1 MRVLWLAPISR
12 HASSVIPLITADES
26 GHGAQHKTTPA
37 TDDRT
42 VSTGGIG
49 RGDMCGIS
57 GADVM
62 GLGGGDLQLLGCGP
76 SLDCDSP
83 VPLDQTGYFAAHNG
97 RWAARRRYRGTPVS
111 LPYRRI
117 GRLGDRDTDGN
128 GLIDRQRTLSNIG
141 FTDHLSRLDNRR
153 SLDRKLR
160 EYWELAQ
167 RGYPISALLI
177 DIDRFKDIN
186 DQYGH
191 DAGDILIRRF
201 SDFLVRGVRNS
212 DFVARLGGDEFCVV
226 FPYES
231 VDTAIDLARRLRHTI
246 PQFTT
251 INNGLKC
258 PLGWTGGLAEI
269 HPDDEGYRQ
278 VLGRADRAMLQA
290 KAAGRNRTIAHTDA
304 SPLKL
309 IA

>member
-1 MRVLWLAPISR
+1 MN
-12 HASSVIPLITADES
+12 
-26 GHGAQHKTTPA
+26 PA
-37 TDDRT
+37 TALSIKRHLLQMIVLSALAVLAVGTCAALAVPMLWAWVAAICSFLAAAQVWIAVRLYHSIRRD
-42 VSTGGIG
+42 
-49 RGDMCGIS
+49 IS
-57 GADVM
+57 
-62 GLGGGDLQLLGCGP
+62 QLTM
-76 SLDCDSP
+76 
-83 VPLDQTGYFAAHNG
+83 V
-97 RWAARRRYRGTPVS
+97 V
-111 LPYRRI
+111 
-117 GRLGDRDTDGN
+117 GRLGEGIVERPFHYRTAELGALATAIQTVGN

>member
-1 MRVLWLAPISR
+1 MNSATALSIKRHLLQMIVLSALAVLAVGTCAALTVPVLWAWVAVICSVAVALQAWIAIRLYHSIRRDIS
-12 HASSVIPLITADES
+12 
-26 GHGAQHKTTPA
+26 
-37 TDDRT
+37 
-42 VSTGGIG
+42 
-49 RGDMCGIS
+49 
-57 GADVM
+57 
-62 GLGGGDLQLLGCGP
+62 QLTM
-76 SLDCDSP
+76 
-83 VPLDQTGYFAAHNG
+83 V
-97 RWAARRRYRGTPVS
+97 V
-111 LPYRRI
+111 
-117 GRLGDRDTDGN
+117 GRLGEGIVERPFYYRTAELDTLATAIQTVGN
-128 GLIDRQRTLSNIG
+128 GLIDRQRALSNIG

-160 EYWELAQ
+160 ECWDLAQ
-167 RGYPISALLI
+167 RGYPITILLV

-201 SDFLVRGVRNS
+201 ADFLVRGVRNS

-231 VDTAIDLARRLRHTI
+231 VDTATDLARRLRHTI

-251 INNGLKC
+251 INDGLKC

-269 HPDDEGYRQ
+269 HPDDENYRQ
-278 VLGRADRAMLQA
+278 VLGRADRAMLRA
-290 KAAGRNRTIAHTDA
+290 KAAGRNRTIAHSDA
-304 SPLKL
+304 SPLKQ